1 MATTIV
7 MTGDSLDELRREVRA
22 THGASARIVAAQK
35 VTVGGVAGFF
45 ARKHYEVT
53 VEVPDPAIDLPVARV
68 RITTPV
74 PAERAGIAALLAS
87 ADEAEDALRSGTPVP
102 RAAWSAS
109 MAPGDAVAP
118 SAPVRDGFDDVLT
131 GSATPVGPRRAARA
145 AAAAGGQAGS
155 ASTASASTA
164 SASTASASTPSAST
178 AGGAVPVAPPADVST
193 RTDAFASIMD
203 DLTFNGI
210 APAAGAAGAAAAAAG
225 AGAAA
230 GATGAGPAALADGD
244 AAHPDAP
251 YGAAPRRT
259 AASLAAAADA
269 LAAQARA
276 VATPGVPPAPDVSR
290 GAGDLVVVVGRPGD
304 AFRVA
309 AQMASTFGLRSV
321 DVSDRRSGI
330 LARAT
335 GVHENSAVVTAL
347 AWDAAAPATLEAI
360 AADQVWVAVDVGR
373 KHDDTARWV
382 EAVRAVAPVVAAA
395 VVGEDDTATPGTVH
409 LLGVPVGWR
418 EGGATR

>member
-1 MATTIV
+1 MPTTIV
-7 MTGDSLDELRREVRA
+7 MTGETLDGLRREVRA

-35 VTVGGVAGFF
+35 VTVGGVGGFF

-87 ADEAEDALRSGTPVP
+87 ADEAEDALQAGAPAA

-109 MAPGDAVAP
+109 LAAGDAAATAATP
-118 SAPVRDGFDDVLT
+118 ARDGFDDVLT
-131 GSATPVGPRRAARA
+131 GSAVPVSPRRAARA
-145 AAAAGGQAGS
+145 AAAAATGPGG
-155 ASTASASTA
+155 ASAS
-164 SASTASASTPSAST
+164 PSS
-178 AGGAVPVAPPADVST
+178 AGGAVPVASPADVST

-210 APAAGAAGAAAAAAG
+210 APAAGAAAGLG
-225 AGAAA
+225 AGVA
-230 GATGAGPAALADGD
+230 ATGPGPTAVADGD
-244 AAHPDAP
+244 AADPDAP
-251 YGAAPRRT
+251 HGAAPRRT

-276 VATPGVPPAPDVSR
+276 VASPGVPPAPDVSR

-347 AWDAAAPATLEAI
+347 AWDAAAPAALEAI

>member
-1 MATTIV
+1 M
-7 MTGDSLDELRREVRA
+7 
-22 THGASARIVAAQK
+22 
-35 VTVGGVAGFF
+35 
-45 ARKHYEVT
+45 
-53 VEVPDPAIDLPVARV
+53 
-68 RITTPV
+68 PV
-74 PAERAGIAALLAS
+74 PAA
-87 ADEAEDALRSGTPVP
+87 
-102 RAAWSAS
+102 
-109 MAPGDAVAP
+109 
-118 SAPVRDGFDDVLT
+118 
-131 GSATPVGPRRAARA
+131 
-145 AAAAGGQAGS
+145 
-155 ASTASASTA
+155 
-164 SASTASASTPSAST
+164 
-178 AGGAVPVAPPADVST
+178 ADVST

-210 APAAGAAGAAAAAAG
+210 APAAGAGGGVGVGAVS
-225 AGAAA
+225 
-230 GATGAGPAALADGD
+230 AGPTAFADGD
-244 AAHPDAP
+244 AADPDAP
-251 YGAAPRRT
+251 HGAAPRRT

-276 VATPGVPPAPDVSR
+276 VASPGVPPAPDVSR

-347 AWDAAAPATLEAI
+347 AWDAAAPAALEAI

-418 EGGATR
+418 EGGAGR

>member
-7 MTGDSLDELRREVRA
+7 MTGETLDGLRREVRA
-22 THGASARIVAAQK
+22 THGASARIVAAQR

-87 ADEAEDALRSGTPVP
+87 ADEAEDALQAGAPAP

-109 MAPGDAVAP
+109 IAPGDAAA
-118 SAPVRDGFDDVLT
+118 SSTPVRDGFDDVLT
-131 GSATPVGPRRAARA
+131 GSVVPVSPRRAARA
-145 AAAAGGQAGS
+145 AAAASGAGG
-155 ASTASASTA
+155 ASASA
-164 SASTASASTPSAST
+164 SASPSS
-178 AGGAVPVAPPADVST
+178 AGGAVPVATPADVST

-210 APAAGAAGAAAAAAG
+210 APVAGSAADAGSGAGAG
-225 AGAAA
+225 AGAA
-230 GATGAGPAALADGD
+230 GPTAFADGD
-244 AAHPDAP
+244 AADPDAP
-251 YGAAPRRT
+251 HGAAPRRT

-276 VATPGVPPAPDVSR
+276 VASPGVPPAPDVSR

>member
-109 MAPGDAVAP
+109 MAPGDAVA
-118 SAPVRDGFDDVLT
+118 SSTPVRDGFDDVLT
-131 GSATPVGPRRAARA
+131 GSAAPVSPRRAARA
-145 AAAAGGQAGS
+145 AAAAGGGAAS
-155 ASTASASTA
+155 AAATASTASAA
-164 SASTASASTPSAST
+164 T
-178 AGGAVPVAPPADVST
+178 AGGAVPVAPPVDVST

-210 APAAGAAGAAAAAAG
+210 APAAGAAGAAAGAAG
-225 AGAAA
+225 ASAF
-230 GATGAGPAALADGD
+230 ADGD
-244 AAHPDAP
+244 AADPDAP

-382 EAVRAVAPVVAAA
+382 EAVRAVAPVAAAA

-418 EGGATR
+418 EGGAGR

>member
-7 MTGDSLDELRREVRA
+7 MTGETLDGLRREVRA

-87 ADEAEDALRSGTPVP
+87 ADEAEDALQAGAPAP

-109 MAPGDAVAP
+109 IAPGDAAA
-118 SAPVRDGFDDVLT
+118 SSTPVRDGFDDVLT
-131 GSATPVGPRRAARA
+131 GSVVPVSPRRAAHA
-145 AAAAGGQAGS
+145 AAAAAASAGGTS
-155 ASTASASTA
+155 AS
-164 SASTASASTPSAST
+164 PSS
-178 AGGAVPVAPPADVST
+178 AGGAVPVTTPADVST

-210 APAAGAAGAAAAAAG
+210 APAAGAGGGVGVGAVS
-225 AGAAA
+225 
-230 GATGAGPAALADGD
+230 AGPTAFADGD
-244 AAHPDAP
+244 AADPDALH
-251 YGAAPRRT
+251 GAAPRRT

-276 VATPGVPPAPDVSR
+276 VASPGVPPAPDVSR

-347 AWDAAAPATLEAI
+347 AWDAAAPAALEAI

-418 EGGATR
+418 EGGAAR

>member
-1 MATTIV
+1 
-7 MTGDSLDELRREVRA
+7 
-22 THGASARIVAAQK
+22 
-35 VTVGGVAGFF
+35 
-45 ARKHYEVT
+45 
-53 VEVPDPAIDLPVARV
+53 
-68 RITTPV
+68 
-74 PAERAGIAALLAS
+74 
-87 ADEAEDALRSGTPVP
+87 
-102 RAAWSAS
+102 
-109 MAPGDAVAP
+109 
-118 SAPVRDGFDDVLT
+118 
-131 GSATPVGPRRAARA
+131 
-145 AAAAGGQAGS
+145 
-155 ASTASASTA
+155 
-164 SASTASASTPSAST
+164 
-178 AGGAVPVAPPADVST
+178 VPVTAPADVST

-210 APAAGAAGAAAAAAG
+210 APVTGATGGAG
-225 AGAAA
+225 AGVAEGTGSGA
-230 GATGAGPAALADGD
+230 GAGSLAGAGTTALADGD
-244 AAHPDAP
+244 AADPDAP
-251 YGAAPRRT
+251 HGAAPRRT

-276 VATPGVPPAPDVSR
+276 VASPGVPPAPDVSR

-347 AWDAAAPATLEAI
+347 AWDAAAPAALEAI

-382 EAVRAVAPVVAAA
+382 EAVRAVAPVAAVA

>member
-1 MATTIV
+1 MPTTIV
-7 MTGDSLDELRREVRA
+7 MTGETLDALRREVRA

-35 VTVGGVAGFF
+35 VTVGGVGGFF

-87 ADEAEDALRSGTPVP
+87 ADEAEDALQAGAPAA

-109 MAPGDAVAP
+109 LAAGDAAATAATP
-118 SAPVRDGFDDVLT
+118 ARDGFDDVLT
-131 GSATPVGPRRAARA
+131 GSAVPVSPRRAARA
-145 AAAAGGQAGS
+145 AAAAAG
-155 ASTASASTA
+155 ANGASAP
-164 SASTASASTPSAST
+164 PSS
-178 AGGAVPVAPPADVST
+178 AGGAVPVATPADVST

-210 APAAGAAGAAAAAAG
+210 APV

-230 GATGAGPAALADGD
+230 GLGAGVAATGPGSTAFADGD
-244 AAHPDAP
+244 AADPDAP
-251 YGAAPRRT
+251 HGAAPRRT

-276 VATPGVPPAPDVSR
+276 VASPGVPPAPDVSR

-347 AWDAAAPATLEAI
+347 AWDAAAPAALEAI

-418 EGGATR
+418 EGGAGR

>member
-1 MATTIV
+1 MPTTIV
-7 MTGDSLDELRREVRA
+7 MTGETLDGLRREVRA

-35 VTVGGVAGFF
+35 VTVGGVGGFF

-87 ADEAEDALRSGTPVP
+87 ADEAEDALQAGAPAA

-109 MAPGDAVAP
+109 LAAGDAAATAATP
-118 SAPVRDGFDDVLT
+118 ARDGFDDVLT
-131 GSATPVGPRRAARA
+131 GSAVPVSPRRAARA
-145 AAAAGGQAGS
+145 AAAAATGPGG
-155 ASTASASTA
+155 ASAS
-164 SASTASASTPSAST
+164 PSS
-178 AGGAVPVAPPADVST
+178 AGGAVPVASPADVST

-210 APAAGAAGAAAAAAG
+210 APAAGAAAGLG
-225 AGAAA
+225 AGVA
-230 GATGAGPAALADGD
+230 ATGPGSTAVADGD
-244 AAHPDAP
+244 AADPDAP
-251 YGAAPRRT
+251 HGAAPRRT

-276 VATPGVPPAPDVSR
+276 VASPGVPPAPDVSR

-347 AWDAAAPATLEAI
+347 AWDAAAPAALEAI

>member
-7 MTGDSLDELRREVRA
+7 MTGETLDGLRREVRA

-53 VEVPDPAIDLPVARV
+53 VEVPDPAVDLPVARV

-87 ADEAEDALRSGTPVP
+87 ADEAEDALQAGAPAP

-109 MAPGDAVAP
+109 MAPGGAVASSP
-118 SAPVRDGFDDVLT
+118 PVRDGFDDVLT
-131 GSATPVGPRRAARA
+131 GSAVPVSPRRAARA
-145 AAAAGGQAGS
+145 AAAAAGG
-155 ASTASASTA
+155 ASAS
-164 SASTASASTPSAST
+164 PSS
-178 AGGAVPVAPPADVST
+178 AGGAVPVAAPADVST

-210 APAAGAAGAAAAAAG
+210 APAAGAGGGAG
-225 AGAAA
+225 AGAV
-230 GATGAGPAALADGD
+230 GAGPTAFADGD
-244 AAHPDAP
+244 AADPDAP
-251 YGAAPRRT
+251 HGAAPRRT

-276 VATPGVPPAPDVSR
+276 VASPGVPPAPDVSR

-347 AWDAAAPATLEAI
+347 AWDAAAPAALEAI

-418 EGGATR
+418 EGGAGR

>member
-87 ADEAEDALRSGTPVP
+87 ADEAEDALRAGTPAP

-109 MAPGDAVAP
+109 MAPGDAAAS

-131 GSATPVGPRRAARA
+131 GSATPVSPRRAARA
-145 AAAAGGQAGS
+145 AAAAGGAS
-155 ASTASASTA
+155 SPAVAST
-164 SASTASASTPSAST
+164 AST
-178 AGGAVPVAPPADVST
+178 AGGAVPVSPPADVST

-210 APAAGAAGAAAAAAG
+210 APAAGAV
-225 AGAAA
+225 
-230 GATGAGPAALADGD
+230 ADGD
-244 AAHPDAP
+244 AADPDAP
-251 YGAAPRRT
+251 HGAAPRRT

-276 VATPGVPPAPDVSR
+276 VATPGVPAAPDVSR

-347 AWDAAAPATLEAI
+347 AWDAAAPAALEAI

-418 EGGATR
+418 EGGAGR

>member
-87 ADEAEDALRSGTPVP
+87 ADEAEDALRAGTPAP

-109 MAPGDAVAP
+109 MAPGDAAAS

-131 GSATPVGPRRAARA
+131 GSATPVSPRRAARA
-145 AAAAGGQAGS
+145 AAAAGGAS
-155 ASTASASTA
+155 SPAAAST
-164 SASTASASTPSAST
+164 AST
-178 AGGAVPVAPPADVST
+178 AGGAVPVSPPADVST

-210 APAAGAAGAAAAAAG
+210 APAAGAVAA
-225 AGAAA
+225 
-230 GATGAGPAALADGD
+230 GAGPAALADGE
-244 AAHPDAP
+244 AADPDAP
-251 YGAAPRRT
+251 HGAAPRRT

-276 VATPGVPPAPDVSR
+276 VASPGVPPAPDVSR

-347 AWDAAAPATLEAI
+347 AWDAAAPAALEAI

-418 EGGATR
+418 EGGAGR

>member
-1 MATTIV
+1 MPTTIV
-7 MTGDSLDELRREVRA
+7 MTGETLDALRREVRA

-35 VTVGGVAGFF
+35 VTVGGVGGFF

-87 ADEAEDALRSGTPVP
+87 ADEAEDALQAGAPAA

-109 MAPGDAVAP
+109 MAAGGAAATAATPA
-118 SAPVRDGFDDVLT
+118 RDGFDDVLT
-131 GSATPVGPRRAARA
+131 GSAVPVSPRRAARA
-145 AAAAGGQAGS
+145 AAAAAGAGG
-155 ASTASASTA
+155 ASAS
-164 SASTASASTPSAST
+164 PSS
-178 AGGAVPVAPPADVST
+178 AGGAVPVATPADVST

-210 APAAGAAGAAAAAAG
+210 APVAGAAVGAVAG
-225 AGAAA
+225 AGV
-230 GATGAGPAALADGD
+230 GTPGAGPTAFADGD
-244 AAHPDAP
+244 AADPDAP
-251 YGAAPRRT
+251 HGAAPRRT

-276 VATPGVPPAPDVSR
+276 VASPGVPPAPDVSR

-347 AWDAAAPATLEAI
+347 AWDAAAPAALEAI

-418 EGGATR
+418 EGGAGR

>member
-1 MATTIV
+1 MPTTIV
-7 MTGDSLDELRREVRA
+7 MTGETLDGLRREVRA

-35 VTVGGVAGFF
+35 VTVGGVGGFF

-87 ADEAEDALRSGTPVP
+87 ADEAEDALQAGAPAA

-109 MAPGDAVAP
+109 LAAGDAAATATP
-118 SAPVRDGFDDVLT
+118 ARDGFDDVLT
-131 GSATPVGPRRAARA
+131 GSAVPVSPRRAARA
-145 AAAAGGQAGS
+145 AAAAATGPGG
-155 ASTASASTA
+155 ASAS
-164 SASTASASTPSAST
+164 PSS
-178 AGGAVPVAPPADVST
+178 AGGAVPVASPADVST

-210 APAAGAAGAAAAAAG
+210 APAAGAAAGLG
-225 AGAAA
+225 AGVAS
-230 GATGAGPAALADGD
+230 TGPGPTASADGD
-244 AAHPDAP
+244 AADPDAP
-251 YGAAPRRT
+251 HGAAPRRT
-259 AASLAAAADA
+259 AASLAAVADA

-276 VATPGVPPAPDVSR
+276 VASPGVPPAPDVSR

-347 AWDAAAPATLEAI
+347 AWDAAAPAALEAI

>member
-1 MATTIV
+1 MATTVV
-7 MTGDSLDELRREVRA
+7 MTGDSLDALRREVRA
-22 THGASARIVAAQK
+22 THGAAARIVAAQR

-53 VEVPDPAIDLPVARV
+53 VEVPDVGVDLPVARV

-74 PAERAGIAALLAS
+74 PSERAGIAALLAS
-87 ADEAEDALRSGTPVP
+87 ADEAEDALQAGAPTP

-109 MAPGDAVAP
+109 MAPGDVAV
-118 SAPVRDGFDDVLT
+118 SVVPVRDGFDDVLT
-131 GSATPVGPRRAARA
+131 GSSAQASPRRAARA
-145 AAAAGGQAGS
+145 AAAAGRSEA
-155 ASTASASTA
+155 
-164 SASTASASTPSAST
+164 TPIPG
-178 AGGAVPVAPPADVST
+178 AGGAVPTSAPADVST

-210 APAAGAAGAAAAAAG
+210 APAPGAAAAAAAAG
-225 AGAAA
+225 AG
-230 GATGAGPAALADGD
+230 PSALADGE
-244 AAHPDAP
+244 AADPDAP
-251 YGAAPRRT
+251 HGAAPRRT

-276 VATPGVPPAPDVSR
+276 VATPGVPAAPDVSR

-347 AWDAAAPATLEAI
+347 AWDAAAPAALEAI

-382 EAVRAVAPVVAAA
+382 EAVRAVAPVAAAA

>member
-22 THGASARIVAAQK
+22 AHGASARIVAAQK

-109 MAPGDAVAP
+109 MAPRDAVAP

-131 GSATPVGPRRAARA
+131 GSATPVSPRRAARA
-145 AAAAGGQAGS
+145 AAAAGGRAG
-155 ASTASASTA
+155 SASTA

-210 APAAGAAGAAAAAAG
+210 APAAAAAAASGAAG
-225 AGAAA
+225 AGAGAA
-230 GATGAGPAALADGD
+230 GAGPASHADGD
-244 AAHPDAP
+244 AADPDAP

-276 VATPGVPPAPDVSR
+276 VATPGVAPAPDVSR

-382 EAVRAVAPVVAAA
+382 EAVRAVAPVAAAA

>member
-7 MTGDSLDELRREVRA
+7 MTGETLDGLRREVRA
-22 THGASARIVAAQK
+22 THGASARIVAAQR

-87 ADEAEDALRSGTPVP
+87 ADEAEDALQAGAPAP

-109 MAPGDAVAP
+109 IAPGDADA
-118 SAPVRDGFDDVLT
+118 SSTPVRDGFDDVLT
-131 GSATPVGPRRAARA
+131 GSVVPVSPRRAARA
-145 AAAAGGQAGS
+145 AAAASGAGG
-155 ASTASASTA
+155 ASASA
-164 SASTASASTPSAST
+164 SASPSS
-178 AGGAVPVAPPADVST
+178 AGGAVPVATPADVST

-210 APAAGAAGAAAAAAG
+210 APVAGSAATAG
-225 AGAAA
+225 AGAA
-230 GATGAGPAALADGD
+230 GPTAFADGD
-244 AAHPDAP
+244 AADPDALH
-251 YGAAPRRT
+251 GAAPRRT

-276 VATPGVPPAPDVSR
+276 VASPGVPPAPDVSR

-418 EGGATR
+418 EGGAGR

>member
-7 MTGDSLDELRREVRA
+7 MTGETLDGLRREVRA

-53 VEVPDPAIDLPVARV
+53 VEVPDPAVDLPVARV

-87 ADEAEDALRSGTPVP
+87 ADEAEDALQAGAPAP

-109 MAPGDAVAP
+109 IAPGGAVA
-118 SAPVRDGFDDVLT
+118 SSTPVRDGFDDVLT
-131 GSATPVGPRRAARA
+131 GSAVPVSPRRAARA
-145 AAAAGGQAGS
+145 AAAAAGAGGASVS
-155 ASTASASTA
+155 ASAAASASA
-164 SASTASASTPSAST
+164 SPSG

-210 APAAGAAGAAAAAAG
+210 APSAG
-225 AGAAA
+225 AGVGA
-230 GATGAGPAALADGD
+230 GVGTVGAGPTAFADGD
-244 AAHPDAP
+244 AADPDAP
-251 YGAAPRRT
+251 HGAAPRRT

-276 VATPGVPPAPDVSR
+276 VASPGVPPAPDVSR

-418 EGGATR
+418 EGGAGR

>member
-1 MATTIV
+1 MPTTIV
-7 MTGDSLDELRREVRA
+7 MTGETLDGLRREVRA

-35 VTVGGVAGFF
+35 VTVGGVGGFF

-87 ADEAEDALRSGTPVP
+87 ADEAEDALQAGAPAA

-109 MAPGDAVAP
+109 LAAGDAAATAATP
-118 SAPVRDGFDDVLT
+118 ARDGFDDVLT
-131 GSATPVGPRRAARA
+131 GSAVPVSPRRAARA
-145 AAAAGGQAGS
+145 AAAAATGPGG
-155 ASTASASTA
+155 ASAS
-164 SASTASASTPSAST
+164 PSS
-178 AGGAVPVAPPADVST
+178 AGGAVPVASPADVST

-210 APAAGAAGAAAAAAG
+210 APAAGAAAGLG
-225 AGAAA
+225 AGVA
-230 GATGAGPAALADGD
+230 ATGQGPTAVADGD
-244 AAHPDAP
+244 AADPDAP
-251 YGAAPRRT
+251 HGAAPRRT

-276 VATPGVPPAPDVSR
+276 VASPGVPPAPDVSR

-347 AWDAAAPATLEAI
+347 AWDAAAPAALEAI

>member
-7 MTGDSLDELRREVRA
+7 MTGESLDGLRREVRA
-22 THGASARIVAAQK
+22 THGASARIVAAQR

-53 VEVPDPAIDLPVARV
+53 VEVPEAGVDLPVARV
-68 RITTPV
+68 SITTPV

-87 ADEAEDALRSGTPVP
+87 ADEAEDALQAGAPAP

-109 MAPGDAVAP
+109 MAPGAVASS

-131 GSATPVGPRRAARA
+131 GSATPASPRRAARA
-145 AAAAGGQAGS
+145 AAAA
-155 ASTASASTA
+155 ASTAGGA
-164 SASTASASTPSAST
+164 SATTST
-178 AGGAVPVAPPADVST
+178 AGGAVPVPAAADVST

-210 APAAGAAGAAAAAAG
+210 APAAGAAGLGAGAAG
-225 AGAAA
+225 AGA
-230 GATGAGPAALADGD
+230 GPTALADGD
-244 AAHPDAP
+244 AADPDAP
-251 YGAAPRRT
+251 RGAAPRRT

-276 VATPGVPPAPDVSR
+276 VASPGVPPAPDVSR

-347 AWDAAAPATLEAI
+347 AWDAAAPAALEAI

-382 EAVRAVAPVVAAA
+382 ESVRAVTPVAAAA

>member
-7 MTGDSLDELRREVRA
+7 MTGETLDGLRREVRA
-22 THGASARIVAAQK
+22 THGASARIVAAQR

-87 ADEAEDALRSGTPVP
+87 ADEAEDALQAGAPAS

-109 MAPGDAVAP
+109 IAPGDAAA
-118 SAPVRDGFDDVLT
+118 SSTPVRDGFDDVLT
-131 GSATPVGPRRAARA
+131 GSVVPVSPRRAARA
-145 AAAAGGQAGS
+145 AAAASGAGG
-155 ASTASASTA
+155 ASASA
-164 SASTASASTPSAST
+164 SASPSS
-178 AGGAVPVAPPADVST
+178 AGGAVPVATPADVST

-210 APAAGAAGAAAAAAG
+210 APVAGSAAGAGSGAGAG
-225 AGAAA
+225 AGAA
-230 GATGAGPAALADGD
+230 GPTAFADGD
-244 AAHPDAP
+244 AADPDALH
-251 YGAAPRRT
+251 GAAPRRT

-276 VATPGVPPAPDVSR
+276 VASPGVPPAPDVSR

-418 EGGATR
+418 EGGAGR

>member
-7 MTGDSLDELRREVRA
+7 MTGETLDALRREVRA

-87 ADEAEDALRSGTPVP
+87 ADEAEDALQAGAPAP

-109 MAPGDAVAP
+109 MAPGGAVA
-118 SAPVRDGFDDVLT
+118 SSTPVRDGFDDVLT
-131 GSATPVGPRRAARA
+131 GSAVPVSPRRAARA
-145 AAAAGGQAGS
+145 AAAAAGG
-155 ASTASASTA
+155 ASAS
-164 SASTASASTPSAST
+164 PSS
-178 AGGAVPVAPPADVST
+178 AGGAVPVAAPADVST

-210 APAAGAAGAAAAAAG
+210 APAAGAGGGAG
-225 AGAAA
+225 AGAV
-230 GATGAGPAALADGD
+230 GAGPTAFADGD
-244 AAHPDAP
+244 AADPDAP
-251 YGAAPRRT
+251 HGAAPRRT

-276 VATPGVPPAPDVSR
+276 VASPGVPPAPDVSR

-418 EGGATR
+418 EGGAGR

>member
-1 MATTIV
+1 MPTTIV
-7 MTGDSLDELRREVRA
+7 MTGETLDALRREVRA

-35 VTVGGVAGFF
+35 VTVGGVGGFF

-87 ADEAEDALRSGTPVP
+87 ADEAEDALQAGAPAA

-109 MAPGDAVAP
+109 LAAGDAAATAATP
-118 SAPVRDGFDDVLT
+118 ARDGFDDVLT
-131 GSATPVGPRRAARA
+131 GSAVPVSPRRAARA
-145 AAAAGGQAGS
+145 AAAAAGAGG
-155 ASTASASTA
+155 ASVSASASA
-164 SASTASASTPSAST
+164 APPS
-178 AGGAVPVAPPADVST
+178 AGGAVPVASPADVST

-210 APAAGAAGAAAAAAG
+210 APV

-230 GATGAGPAALADGD
+230 GLGAGVAATSPGSTAFADGD
-244 AAHPDAP
+244 AADPDAP
-251 YGAAPRRT
+251 HGAAPRRT

-276 VATPGVPPAPDVSR
+276 VASPGVPPAPDVSR

-347 AWDAAAPATLEAI
+347 AWDAAAPAALEAI

-418 EGGATR
+418 EGGTGR